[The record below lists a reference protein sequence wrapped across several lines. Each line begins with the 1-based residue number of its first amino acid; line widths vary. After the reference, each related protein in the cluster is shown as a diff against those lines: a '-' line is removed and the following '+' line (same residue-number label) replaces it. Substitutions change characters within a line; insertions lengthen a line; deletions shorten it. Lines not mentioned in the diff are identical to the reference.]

1 MIEGSSADAI
11 FACSG
16 GKLIPEK
23 PLSLGLTVKS
33 LTGRKTMVSLL
44 NRFDHSAGDETIRRI
59 DLGLEQALFK
69 TKTLVPNHII
79 RKSNLSTGLADLG
92 TRSTGLSTGL
102 GTILIS
108 TSKHHLE
115 PIQYNIHMEF
125 VTRTRCR
132 KNKFKLTKKLPPTY
146 KIHQFQTMEKEK
158 FVASRKHTLQ
168 KTLSV

>member
-33 LTGRKTMVSLL
+33 LTGSKTMVSLL
-44 NRFDHSAGDETIRRI
+44 NRFDHSTGDETIRRI

-79 RKSNLSTGLADLG
+79 RKSNLSTGLAWDNFDINIETPSG
-92 TRSTGLSTGL
+92 AN
-102 GTILIS
+102 TIQ
-108 TSKHHLE
+108 H
-115 PIQYNIHMEF
+115 
-125 VTRTRCR
+125 
-132 KNKFKLTKKLPPTY
+132 TY
-146 KIHQFQTMEKEK
+146 GICY
-158 FVASRKHTLQ
+158 
-168 KTLSV
+168 